1 MCETLL
7 YANQIFKDDR
17 YKLMA
22 ENVGS
27 FRIEQYLTSG
37 VSWPCG
43 IKGAETPGLMLGLRK
58 YMSFALTLV
67 ISTHQIL

>member
-1 MCETLL
+1 
-7 YANQIFKDDR
+7 
-17 YKLMA
+17 MA

-43 IKGAETPGLMLGLRK
+43 IKGAETPGLMLGIAGIGNFYLR
-58 YMSFALTLV
+58 L
-67 ISTHQIL
+67 